1 MPATTEEINIIIQAL
16 QANLE
21 VFKKCRDL
29 LDKNEQN
36 EILYPMVV
44 ELRNLCETCIPTLKS
59 NGVGD

>member
-1 MPATTEEINIIIQAL
+1 MPATTEEINVIIQAL

-29 LDKNEQN
+29 LDRNEQN
-36 EILYPMVV
+36 EVLYPMVV
-44 ELRNLCETCIPTLKS
+44 ELRNLCETCIPILRS

>member
-1 MPATTEEINIIIQAL
+1 MPATTEEINIIIQTL

-36 EILYPMVV
+36 EILYPMVI